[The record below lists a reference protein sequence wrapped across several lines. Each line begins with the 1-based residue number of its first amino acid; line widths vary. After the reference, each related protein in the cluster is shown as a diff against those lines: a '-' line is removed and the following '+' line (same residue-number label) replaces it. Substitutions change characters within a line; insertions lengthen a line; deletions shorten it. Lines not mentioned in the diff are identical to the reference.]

1 MSDMAL
7 PKLNQLEML
16 VAVADQGGFG
26 AAAAQLGCTQSRVS
40 HAITE
45 LESNLGVRL
54 LNRSRSGCTPT
65 EAGYRVLAG
74 ARQILHLAAGLS
86 AAAGEVDGLSG
97 HVRIASYRSVA
108 TQLLPPAL
116 EALAQAYPGIR
127 IDVDDS
133 FEEREGVAQAVRDG
147 GAEIGIAQLPVAD
160 DLAQRPYAA
169 DSYVLV
175 VPASAAL
182 RVPVGWEQ
190 LDKLPYIQLNCS
202 GAFAILEQCRAAGF
216 RAELSRTLATDTGIA
231 ALVKR
236 GLGYSILPR
245 LAVFPEPAGVKVYP
259 LPVPAERSFAV
270 VATPATARQPLVRT
284 VMRFLCD
291 RKSIERSEAFRA
303 GALL

>member
-1 MSDMAL
+1 MGL

-16 VAVADQGGFG
+16 VAVADTGSFG

-40 HAITE
+40 HAIGA
-45 LESNLGVRL
+45 LEATVGSRL

-65 EAGYRVLAG
+65 EAGFRVLAG

-86 AAAGEVDGLSG
+86 AAASEVDGLSG

-108 TQLLPPAL
+108 THLLPPAL
-116 EALAQAYPGIR
+116 EALALAYPGIR

-133 FEEREGVAQAVRDG
+133 FEEREGVAQAVRAG
-147 GAEIGIAQLPVAD
+147 AAEIGIAQLPVAD
-160 DLAQRPYAA
+160 DLAVRPYAA
-169 DSYVLV
+169 DAYVLV
-175 VPASAAL
+175 APSAAPL
-182 RVPVGWEQ
+182 RAPVGWDQ
-190 LDKLPYIQLNCS
+190 LEKLPYIQLNCS

-216 RAELSRTLATDTGIA
+216 GAELSRTLATDTGIA
-231 ALVKR
+231 AMVKR

-259 LPVPAERSFAV
+259 LPIPAKRSFAV
-270 VATPATARQPLVRT
+270 VARPETARLQVVRT
-284 VMRFLCD
+284 VMRFLCE
-291 RKSIERSEAFRA
+291 RRSIERSEAFRA

>member
-1 MSDMAL
+1 MGL

-16 VAVADQGGFG
+16 VAVADTGSFG

-40 HAITE
+40 HAIGA
-45 LESNLGVRL
+45 LEATVGSRL

-65 EAGYRVLAG
+65 EAGFRVLAG

-86 AAAGEVDGLSG
+86 AAASEVDGLSG

-108 TQLLPPAL
+108 THLLPPAL
-116 EALAQAYPGIR
+116 EALALAYPGIR

-133 FEEREGVAQAVRDG
+133 FEEREGVAQAVRAG
-147 GAEIGIAQLPVAD
+147 AAEIGIAQLPVAD
-160 DLAQRPYAA
+160 DLAVRPYAA

-175 VPASAAL
+175 APASAPL
-182 RVPVGWEQ
+182 RAPVGWDQ
-190 LDKLPYIQLNCS
+190 LEKLPYIQLNCS

-216 RAELSRTLATDTGIA
+216 GAELSRTLATDTGIA
-231 ALVKR
+231 AMVKR

-259 LPVPAERSFAV
+259 LPIPAKRSFAV
-270 VATPATARQPLVRT
+270 VARPETARLQVVRT
-284 VMRFLCD
+284 VMRFLCE
-291 RKSIERSEAFRA
+291 RRSIERSEAFRA